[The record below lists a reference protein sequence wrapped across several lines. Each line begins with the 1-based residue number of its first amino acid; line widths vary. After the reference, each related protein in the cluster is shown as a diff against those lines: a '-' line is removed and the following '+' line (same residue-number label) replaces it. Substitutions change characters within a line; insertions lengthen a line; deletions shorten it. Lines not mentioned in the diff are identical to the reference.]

1 MEFIMRLAAKLLFS
15 VILLT
20 SFAANAQTPNPPVPP
35 GNPNDTGAGPRFDA
49 VKQQHLARLERLM
62 SCVRQSQTFE
72 AMRACHPQHH

>member
-1 MEFIMRLAAKLLFS
+1 MRLAAKLLFS

-20 SFAANAQTPNPPVPP
+20 SFAANAQTAPNPPAPP
-35 GNPNDTGAGPRFDA
+35 GNPNDIGAGPRFDA